1 MKKINLSTK
10 TILNVKS
17 LILLFNIFTLVAIS
31 QNLFANDYS
40 GGKFKP
46 QKVIRT
52 FSGKVTEENG
62 QPIPGVSISLKGT
75 SKGTNTDVNG
85 NFKIE
90 VMDENSILV
99 FSFVGF
105 ETQEISVGKTD
116 NLLIKLKVNTKLLS
130 EVVVVGYGSQKK
142 ANLTG
147 AVDQVTSDVFENRPL
162 TNLNQGLQGVMPN
175 LNIKMGDGK
184 PNQAPSFNIRGATS
198 IGQGGNALVLIDNV
212 EGDPSLINPNDIASI
227 TLLKD
232 AASASIYGARGV
244 FGVVLITTKSA
255 TAGKTVVTYSSN
267 YSMKKPI
274 AVPDLV
280 TDGYTFASMFAE
292 SFLNFQ
298 GTFPQNVNKTLKFSQ
313 TYLNDIKS
321 RSQIKGSPEVEVDPV
336 TGEYVYYGNTDYYDI
351 LYKENTMSKEHNI
364 SISGSS
370 DKASYLISG
379 RYFGQDGLFR
389 YNSDD
394 YSVLNFTAKGSIQV
408 NPWLKF
414 TNFSQFSNMKYHNPL
429 NVGEGG
435 GVWRNIADEG
445 HVMSPLLNPDGTL
458 TFSSAYSIGDFY
470 YGKNGIDNNKRVF
483 RNTTGFVATFFQDK
497 LRFKGDV
504 TLQNTDNNDYIK
516 AVPVP
521 YSVKPGVISY
531 VGTTTNYINEV
542 YRETTYITSNVYTEY
557 ENNFNDNHYLKIMAG
572 YNYEESNFKRL
583 SAQRNGLI
591 FDGANDINL
600 ALGQAITTGG
610 GWEVWKIMGGFS
622 RLNYSFKDRYLLEV
636 NARYDGSSK
645 FPSNQRYA
653 VFPSFSV
660 GWRLSKESFWKI
672 PEKIVS
678 DLKFRASYGS
688 LGNGNIASYAY
699 LEQFNIRQ
707 SNLILNGQKPQFT
720 TNPSVIP
727 EGLTWETATT
737 KNIGIDLSMFD
748 NKLTF
753 NADAYIR
760 ETKDMFTVGLTLPAV
775 FGASSPRGNY
785 ADLETKGWEAILS
798 YRDRINLSKGP
809 LTYNIR
815 LTMSDNL
822 SEIKKYNNPQL
833 LLSDYYAGQ
842 VLGEIWGYQTAGF
855 FTSAE
860 DVKNSAT
867 QNLFRSANSG
877 VWYPGDIKFVDTDK
891 DGQIT
896 PGTSRVTNP
905 GDRSIIGN
913 SSPRYTFGI
922 MLGAEWKNFF
932 FSAFL
937 QGVGKQDWFPSREAN
952 LFWGQYNRPYGGIP
966 KSQLGNIWKEDNVN
980 AYFPRY
986 VSRIASNA
994 NGTLATPSSKYLQD
1008 VKYIRLKNIQIGYNL
1023 PSNIAKK
1030 IGSSAARVYISAENI
1045 WTASPLFNITR
1056 DIDVENIVASDQVF
1070 SPGGN
1075 SGDGYN
1081 YPIMKN
1087 INLGLSIS
1095 F

>member
-75 SKGTNTDVNG
+75 SKGTNTDING

-90 VMDENSILV
+90 VMDENKILV

-483 RNTTGFVATFFQDK
+483 RNTTGFVANFFQDK

-653 VFPSFSV
+653 VFPSVSV